1 MIENKSNDLIAKL
14 LANENISV
22 VMARTSTASFNIE
35 TRVLTLPQW
44 KETTPEITGMLIAH
58 EVGHALETTT
68 EYYNHDVKEKHFQGY
83 LNVLEDVRIEKLMK
97 RRYPGLRKTFTEGYK
112 QLNEKDFFGIKT
124 QDIQDLLLIDRIN
137 LYFKAGMACGVTF
150 TRDEKLFI
158 ERAERTETIQEVI
171 ALAKDI
177 YEFSKEY
184 LEKKKEEAKKAK
196 AEEPEDQDGDSDEEE
211 SEDQAGDSDESDEEE
226 SEDQDMDS
234 KNSDDAEDG
243 EDDES
248 SVDSSTGLED
258 HSVEDDLES
267 KTESALKN
275 NIEDLADTSVEYRY
289 VTLGKFG
296 YDPLISYK
304 TIISDFTSVSSEYPV
319 HFSVDKE
326 AVSQFKTSTSNV
338 VNYLVKEF
346 EMKKA
351 ASMYKRAKVAKV
363 GQLDTRK
370 LATYQLKDDIFKSVT
385 TYNAGK
391 NHGMIIIVD
400 WSGSMQNCIKETIEQ
415 VINLAM
421 FCARS
426 QIPYQVFAFSDA
438 YRNVNREEFA
448 KKYRDNNKSFYEFS
462 GDNEL
467 NVNTANLSMLELFSS
482 KMSSSEMNRM
492 IDILKSKQVLQ
503 FLRLNG
509 TPLNEA
515 LAYVY
520 EYLPKFKRQFNSEK
534 MTFITLTD
542 GQGGRLQAR
551 NNIEHM
557 RYVYATNTRVQIKNF
572 LTDPISK
579 KSYKISNDSCE
590 QTNALLSM
598 IKDAYGV
605 TTLGFYLTSTSWKHL
620 ESAIGAHY
628 GFDAL
633 KRNVSGA
640 VDRLKTEIRANG
652 FASLKGTG
660 RDDLFIVPLTSTK
673 IIDEN
678 FDAINTTQTA
688 AQIARKFGKV
698 LNTKKTS
705 RILLSKFIDYV
716 A

>member
-1 MIENKSNDLIAKL
+1 MIENKSTDLVAKL

-44 KETTPEITGMLIAH
+44 KETTPEITGMLVGH
-58 EVGHALETTT
+58 EVGHALYTTS
-68 EYYNHDVKEKHFQGY
+68 EYYTHDFKEKHFQGY
-83 LNVLEDVRIEKLMK
+83 LNVLEDVRIEKFMK

-112 QLNEKDFFGIKT
+112 QLNDKDFFNTKT
-124 QDIQDLLLIDRIN
+124 KDIQDLLLIDRIN

-150 TRDEKLFI
+150 TRDEKVFI

-171 ALAKDI
+171 DLAKDV
-177 YEFSKEY
+177 YAFSKED
-184 LEKKKEEAKKAK
+184 LEKKKEEAEKAK
-196 AEEPEDQDGDSDEEE
+196 AEDPEEEDGESDDESEEQDGDEEDAGEEDEDEYGDSDEGSSNGLDPAEQSVEE
-211 SEDQAGDSDESDEEE
+211 SLE
-226 SEDQDMDS
+226 SE
-234 KNSDDAEDG
+234 
-243 EDDES
+243 
-248 SVDSSTGLED
+248 
-258 HSVEDDLES
+258 
-267 KTESALKN
+267 TESALKD
-275 NIEDLADTSVEYRY
+275 NIEELADNSVEYRY
-289 VTLGKFG
+289 LTLGKFG

-304 TIISDFTSVSSEYPV
+304 KLFADFDVIKTQLPLYMAT
-319 HFSVDKE
+319 DKE
-326 AVSQFKTSTSNV
+326 AVSQFKSRTSNV

-351 ASMYKRAKVAKV
+351 ATMYKRAKVAKV

-400 WSGSMQNCIKETIEQ
+400 WSGSMQTSIKETIEQ

-426 QIPYQVFAFSDA
+426 QIPYQVFAFSDGYQNA
-438 YRNVNREEFA
+438 SYRAFTDS
-448 KKYRDNNKSFYEFS
+448 YRKDNKAFS
-462 GDNEL
+462 GLDEL
-467 NVNTANLSMLELFSS
+467 DVNHGRLSMLELFSS

-492 IDILKSKQVLQ
+492 IDILKSKNLSY
-503 FLRLNG
+503 FLPLNG
-509 TPLNEA
+509 TPLNES

-520 EYLPKFKRQFNSEK
+520 EYLPKFKRQFNTEK

-542 GQGGRLQAR
+542 GQGGRLDAGNR
-551 NNIEHM
+551 M
-557 RYVYATNTRVQIKNF
+557 DKVRYEYATNTRIQINNF
-572 LTDPISK
+572 LTDPITK
-579 KSYKISNDSCE
+579 KSYKISNDPAE
-590 QTNALLSM
+590 QTNAILSM

-605 TTLGFYLTSTSWKHL
+605 TTLGFYLTATSWRSL
-620 ESAIGAHY
+620 ESAINSHY
-628 GFDAL
+628 GFDNRRA
-633 KRNVSGA
+633 NYGMI
-640 VDRLKTEIRANG
+640 DRLKTEIRANG

-673 IIDEN
+673 IVDDTFDQID
-678 FDAINTTQTA
+678 TKQTA
-688 AQIARKFGKV
+688 AQIARRFGKV

-705 RILLSKFIDYV
+705 RILLSKFIDYI

>member
-1 MIENKSNDLIAKL
+1 MIENKSTDLIAKL

-44 KETTPEITGMLIAH
+44 KETTPEITGMLVGH
-58 EVGHALETTT
+58 EVGHALYTTD
-68 EYYNHDVKEKHFQGY
+68 EYYKHDVKEKHFQGY
-83 LNVLEDVRIEKLMK
+83 LNVLEDVRIEKFMK

-112 QLNEKDFFGIKT
+112 QLNDKDFFNTKT
-124 QDIQDLLLIDRIN
+124 KDIQDLLLIDRIN

-150 TRDEKLFI
+150 TRDEKVFI

-171 ALAKDI
+171 DLAKDV
-177 YEFSKEY
+177 YAFSKED
-184 LEKKKEEAKKAK
+184 LEKKKEEAEKAK
-196 AEEPEDQDGDSDEEE
+196 AEEPEEEDGESEEEE
-211 SEDQAGDSDESDEEE
+211 SEDQTGEADEGDEE
-226 SEDQDMDS
+226 
-234 KNSDDAEDG
+234 EDG
-243 EDDES
+243 EDES
-248 SVDSSTGLED
+248 ESTEGSSNGLDPAEQP
-258 HSVEDDLES
+258 VEDSLKSE
-267 KTESALKN
+267 TETALKD
-275 NIEDLADTSVEYRY
+275 NIEELADNSVEYRY

-296 YDPLISYK
+296 YDPLVSYK
-304 TIISDFTSVSSEYPV
+304 TIISEFTSFATQYPEQMAT
-319 HFSVDKE
+319 DKE
-326 AVSQFKTSTSNV
+326 VVTQFKTRTSNV

-351 ASMYKRAKVAKV
+351 ATMYKRAKTAKV

-400 WSGSMQNCIKETIEQ
+400 WSGSMHNCIKETIEQ

-426 QIPYQVFAFSDA
+426 QIPYQVFAFTDA
-438 YRNVNREEFA
+438 YKNPSREAFA
-448 KKYRDNNKSFYEFS
+448 DSYRKENKSYSEFS
-462 GDNEL
+462 GLDEL
-467 NVNTANLSMLELFSS
+467 DVNRGYLSMLELFSS

-492 IDILKSKQVLQ
+492 IDILKSKNLGY
-503 FLRLNG
+503 FLPLNG
-509 TPLNEA
+509 TPLNES

-520 EYLPKFKRQFNSEK
+520 EYLPKFKRQFNTEK

-542 GQGGRLQAR
+542 GQGGRLEAR
-551 NNIEHM
+551 NNIENM
-557 RYVYATNTRVQIKNF
+557 RYEYATNTRVQVKNF
-572 LTDPISK
+572 LTNPITK
-579 KSYKISNDSCE
+579 KSYKISSDSAE
-590 QTNALLSM
+590 QTNAILSM
-598 IKDAYGV
+598 IKDTYDV
-605 TTLGFYLTSTSWKHL
+605 TTLGFYLTSTSWRSL
-620 ESAIGAHY
+620 ENAIGNHY
-628 GFDAL
+628 GYAD
-633 KRNVSGA
+633 RRQNSGMI
-640 VDRLKTEIRANG
+640 DRLKTEIRANG

-673 IIDEN
+673 IVDDN
-678 FDAINTTQTA
+678 FDAIDTKQTA
-688 AQIARKFGKV
+688 AQIARRFGKV

-705 RILLSKFIDYV
+705 RILLSKFIDYI

>member
-1 MIENKSNDLIAKL
+1 MIENKSTDLIAKL

-44 KETTPEITGMLIAH
+44 KETTPEITGMLVGH
-58 EVGHALETTT
+58 EVGHALYTT
-68 EYYNHDVKEKHFQGY
+68 EEYYTHQIKDSHFQGY
-83 LNVLEDVRIEKLMK
+83 LNVLEDVRIEKFMK

-112 QLNEKDFFGIKT
+112 QLNEQDFFGVKK

-150 TRDEKLFI
+150 TRDEKVFI

-171 ALAKDI
+171 ELAKEI
-177 YEFSKEY
+177 YEFSKAD
-184 LEKKKEEAKKAK
+184 LEKKQEEAKKAK
-196 AEEPEDQDGDSDEEE
+196 AEEPQDEDGDAEEE
-211 SEDQAGDSDESDEEE
+211 DLDQEY
-226 SEDQDMDS
+226 
-234 KNSDDAEDG
+234 G
-243 EDDES
+243 EDDGDEETEEQSDEGGATGSEPLETPVEES
-248 SVDSSTGLED
+248 LKSQ
-258 HSVEDDLES
+258 
-267 KTESALKN
+267 TESTLKG
-275 NIEDLADTSVEYRY
+275 NIEELADNSVEYRY
-289 VTLGKFG
+289 LTLGKFG
-296 YDPLISYK
+296 YDPLVSYK
-304 TIISDFTSVSSEYPV
+304 TIMSDFNSLQTMYPDQITI
-319 HFSVDKE
+319 DKE
-326 AVSQFKTSTSNV
+326 VVSQFKTSTSNV

-351 ASMYKRAKVAKV
+351 ATMYKRAKVAKV

-400 WSGSMQNCIKETIEQ
+400 WSGSMTNCIKETIEQ

-426 QIPYQVFAFSDA
+426 QIPYQVFAFSDGYKNA
-438 YRNVNREEFA
+438 NREAFTQSFRNDNKSYQEFTGVDELDVNRA
-448 KKYRDNNKSFYEFS
+448 
-462 GDNEL
+462 G
-467 NVNTANLSMLELFSS
+467 LSMLELFSS

-492 IDILKSKQVLQ
+492 IDILKSKNLHNY

-509 TPLNEA
+509 TPLNES

-520 EYLPKFKRQFNSEK
+520 EYLPKFQRQFNTEK

-542 GQGGRLQAR
+542 GQGGRLEAR
-551 NNIEHM
+551 NNLENL
-557 RYVYATNTRVQIKNF
+557 RYEYATNTRIQVKNF
-572 LTDPISK
+572 LTNPITK
-579 KSYKISNDSCE
+579 KSYKISNDSAD

-598 IKDAYGV
+598 IKDTYGA
-605 TTLGFYLTSTSWKHL
+605 TTLGFYLTQTSWRSL
-620 ESAIGAHY
+620 DNAVAAHY
-628 GFDAL
+628 GWQNRAT
-633 KRNVSGA
+633 NSSMI
-640 VDRLKTEIRANG
+640 DRLKNEIRANG
-652 FASLKGTG
+652 FASMKGTG
-660 RDDLFIVPLTSTK
+660 RDDLFIVPLSSTK
-673 IIDEN
+673 IVDDN
-678 FDAINTTQTA
+678 FDKIDTKKTA
-688 AQIARKFGKV
+688 AQIARQFGKV

-705 RILLSKFIDYV
+705 RILLSKFIDYI

>member
-1 MIENKSNDLIAKL
+1 MIENKSTDLVAKL

-44 KETTPEITGMLIAH
+44 KETTPEITGMLVGH
-58 EVGHALETTT
+58 EVGHALYTTD
-68 EYYNHDVKEKHFQGY
+68 EYYKHDVKEKHFQGY
-83 LNVLEDVRIEKLMK
+83 LNVLEDVRIEKFMK

-112 QLNEKDFFGIKT
+112 QLNDKDFFNTKT
-124 QDIQDLLLIDRIN
+124 KDIQDLLLIDRIN

-150 TRDEKLFI
+150 TRDEKLFV

-171 ALAKDI
+171 DLAKDV
-177 YEFSKEY
+177 YAFSKED
-184 LEKKKEEAKKAK
+184 LEKKKEEAEKAK
-196 AEEPEDQDGDSDEEE
+196 AEEPEEEDGESEEEE
-211 SEDQAGDSDESDEEE
+211 SEDQTGEADEGDEE
-226 SEDQDMDS
+226 
-234 KNSDDAEDG
+234 EDG
-243 EDDES
+243 EDES
-248 SVDSSTGLED
+248 ESTEGSSNGLDPAEQP
-258 HSVEDDLES
+258 VEDSLKSE
-267 KTESALKN
+267 TETALKD
-275 NIEDLADTSVEYRY
+275 NIEELADNSVEYRY

-296 YDPLISYK
+296 YDPLVSYK
-304 TIISDFTSVSSEYPV
+304 TIISEFTSFATQYPEQMAT
-319 HFSVDKE
+319 DKE
-326 AVSQFKTSTSNV
+326 VVTQFKTRTSNV

-351 ASMYKRAKVAKV
+351 ATMYKRAKTAKV

-400 WSGSMQNCIKETIEQ
+400 WSGSMHNCIKETIEQ

-426 QIPYQVFAFSDA
+426 QIPYQVFAFTDA
-438 YRNVNREEFA
+438 YKNPSREAFA
-448 KKYRDNNKSFYEFS
+448 DSYRKENKSYSEFS
-462 GDNEL
+462 GLDEL
-467 NVNTANLSMLELFSS
+467 DVNRGYLSMLELFSS

-492 IDILKSKQVLQ
+492 IDILKSKNLGY
-503 FLRLNG
+503 FLPLNG
-509 TPLNEA
+509 TPLNES

-520 EYLPKFKRQFNSEK
+520 EYLPKFKRQFNTEK

-542 GQGGRLQAR
+542 GQGGRLEAR
-551 NNIEHM
+551 NNIENM
-557 RYVYATNTRVQIKNF
+557 RYEYATNTRVQVKNF
-572 LTDPISK
+572 LTNPITK
-579 KSYKISNDSCE
+579 KSYKISSDSAE
-590 QTNALLSM
+590 QTNAILSM
-598 IKDAYGV
+598 IKDTYDV
-605 TTLGFYLTSTSWKHL
+605 TTLGFYLTSTSWRSL
-620 ESAIGAHY
+620 ENAIGNHY
-628 GFDAL
+628 GYAD
-633 KRNVSGA
+633 RRQNSGMI
-640 VDRLKTEIRANG
+640 DRLKTEIRANG

-673 IIDEN
+673 IVDDN
-678 FDAINTTQTA
+678 FDAIDTKQTA
-688 AQIARKFGKV
+688 AQIARRFGKV

-705 RILLSKFIDYV
+705 RILLSKFIDYI

>member
-1 MIENKSNDLIAKL
+1 MIENKSTDLVAKL

-44 KETTPEITGMLIAH
+44 KETTPEITGMLVGH
-58 EVGHALETTT
+58 EVGHALYTTD
-68 EYYNHDVKEKHFQGY
+68 EYYKHDVKEKHFQGY
-83 LNVLEDVRIEKLMK
+83 LNVLEDVRIEKFMK

-112 QLNEKDFFGIKT
+112 QLNDKDFFNTKT
-124 QDIQDLLLIDRIN
+124 KDIQDLLLIDRIN

-150 TRDEKLFI
+150 TRDEKVFI

-171 ALAKDI
+171 DLAKDV
-177 YEFSKEY
+177 YAFSKED

-196 AEEPEDQDGDSDEEE
+196 AEEPEEEDGESEEEE
-211 SEDQAGDSDESDEEE
+211 SEDQTGEADEGDE
-226 SEDQDMDS
+226 
-234 KNSDDAEDG
+234 EDG
-243 EDDES
+243 ESESTES
-248 SVDSSTGLED
+248 SSNGSDPTEQP
-258 HSVEDDLES
+258 VEES
-267 KTESALKN
+267 LKSETETALKD
-275 NIEDLADTSVEYRY
+275 NIEELADNSVEYRY

-296 YDPLISYK
+296 YDPLVSYK
-304 TIISDFTSVSSEYPV
+304 KLFADFDALKNQLSSLAE
-319 HFSVDKE
+319 HMATDKE
-326 AVSQFKTSTSNV
+326 AVAQFKTRTSNV

-351 ASMYKRAKVAKV
+351 ATMYKRAKTAKV

-400 WSGSMQNCIKETIEQ
+400 WSGSMHNCINETIEQ

-426 QIPYQVFAFSDA
+426 QIPYQVFAFTDA
-438 YRNVNREEFA
+438 YKNPSREAFA
-448 KKYRDNNKSFYEFS
+448 DSYRKENKSYSEFS
-462 GDNEL
+462 GLDEL
-467 NVNTANLSMLELFSS
+467 DVNRGYLSVLELFSS

-492 IDILKSKQVLQ
+492 IDILKSKNLGYY
-503 FLRLNG
+503 LPLNG
-509 TPLNEA
+509 TPLNES

-520 EYLPKFKRQFNSEK
+520 EYLPKFQRQFNAEK

-542 GQGGRLQAR
+542 GQGGRLEAR
-551 NNIEHM
+551 NNIENM
-557 RYVYATNTRVQIKNF
+557 RYEYATNTRIQVKNF
-572 LTDPISK
+572 LTNPITK
-579 KSYKISNDSCE
+579 KSYKISSDSAD
-590 QTNALLSM
+590 QTNAILSM
-598 IKDAYGV
+598 IKDTYSV
-605 TTLGFYLTSTSWKHL
+605 TTLGFYLTSSSYRSL
-620 ESAIGAHY
+620 ENAVGAHY
-628 GFDAL
+628 SYAD
-633 KRNVSGA
+633 RRQNSSMVE
-640 VDRLKTEIRANG
+640 RLKTEIRANG

-673 IIDEN
+673 IVDEN
-678 FDAINTTQTA
+678 FDVIDTKQTA

-705 RILLSKFIDYV
+705 RILLSKFIDYI

>member
-1 MIENKSNDLIAKL
+1 MIENKSTDLIAKL

-22 VMARTSTASFNIE
+22 VMARTSTASFHIE

-44 KETTPEITGMLIAH
+44 KETTPEITGMLVGH
-58 EVGHALETTT
+58 EVGHALYTTS
-68 EYYNHDVKEKHFQGY
+68 EYYAHDFKEKHFQGY
-83 LNVLEDVRIEKLMK
+83 LNVLEDVRIEKFMK

-112 QLNEKDFFGIKT
+112 QLNDKDFFNTKT
-124 QDIQDLLLIDRIN
+124 KDIQDLLLIDRIN

-150 TRDEKLFI
+150 TRDEKVFI

-171 ALAKDI
+171 DLAKDV
-177 YEFSKEY
+177 YAFSKED
-184 LEKKKEEAKKAK
+184 LEKKKEEAEKAK
-196 AEEPEDQDGDSDEEE
+196 AEDPEEQDGDDEEDDSDSTEGNSNSLEPEEPSVEESLE
-211 SEDQAGDSDESDEEE
+211 SE
-226 SEDQDMDS
+226 
-234 KNSDDAEDG
+234 
-243 EDDES
+243 
-248 SVDSSTGLED
+248 
-258 HSVEDDLES
+258 
-267 KTESALKN
+267 TESALKD
-275 NIEDLADTSVEYRY
+275 NIEELADNSVEYRY
-289 VTLGKFG
+289 LTLGKFG

-304 TIISDFTSVSSEYPV
+304 KLFVEFDVIKTRLPLHMAT
-319 HFSVDKE
+319 DKE
-326 AVSQFKTSTSNV
+326 AVSQFKSRTSNV

-351 ASMYKRAKVAKV
+351 ATMYKRAKVAKV

-400 WSGSMQNCIKETIEQ
+400 WSGSMHNCIKETIEQ

-426 QIPYQVFAFSDA
+426 QIPYQVFAFSDGHQNA
-438 YRNVNREEFA
+438 SYSAFTDIYRKDSKAFSGLDELDVNRG
-448 KKYRDNNKSFYEFS
+448 R
-462 GDNEL
+462 
-467 NVNTANLSMLELFSS
+467 LSMLELFSS

-492 IDILKSKQVLQ
+492 IDILKSKNLSY
-503 FLRLNG
+503 FLPLNR
-509 TPLNEA
+509 TPLNES

-520 EYLPKFKRQFNSEK
+520 EYLPKFKRQFNTEK

-542 GQGGRLQAR
+542 GQGGRLDAENSM
-551 NNIEHM
+551 NNM
-557 RYVYATNTRVQIKNF
+557 RFDYATNTRIQINNF
-572 LTDPISK
+572 LTDPITK
-579 KSYKISNDSCE
+579 KSYKMSNDPAE
-590 QTNALLSM
+590 QTNAILSM

-605 TTLGFYLTSTSWKHL
+605 TTLGFYLTATSWRSL
-620 ESAIGAHY
+620 ESAINSHY
-628 GFDAL
+628 GFNNRRA
-633 KRNVSGA
+633 NYGMI
-640 VDRLKTEIRANG
+640 DRLKTEIRANG

-673 IIDEN
+673 IVDDN
-678 FDAINTTQTA
+678 FDQIDTTQTA
-688 AQIARKFGKV
+688 AQIARRFGKV

-705 RILLSKFIDYV
+705 RILLSKFIDYI

>member
-1 MIENKSNDLIAKL
+1 MIENKSTDLVAKL

-44 KETTPEITGMLIAH
+44 KETTPEITGMLVGH
-58 EVGHALETTT
+58 EVGHALYTTD
-68 EYYNHDVKEKHFQGY
+68 EYYKHDIKQKHFQGY
-83 LNVLEDVRIEKLMK
+83 LNVLEDVRIEKFMK

-112 QLNEKDFFGIKT
+112 QLNDKDFFNTKT
-124 QDIQDLLLIDRIN
+124 KDIQDLLLIDRIN

-150 TRDEKLFI
+150 TRDEKLFV

-171 ALAKDI
+171 DLAKEI
-177 YEFSKEY
+177 YDFSKED
-184 LEKKKEEAKKAK
+184 LEKKKEEAEKAK
-196 AEEPEDQDGDSDEEE
+196 AEEPEEDDGESDEEE
-211 SEDQAGDSDESDEEE
+211 SEDQAGESDDGEEE
-226 SEDQDMDS
+226 ED
-234 KNSDDAEDG
+234 NSNDGTSGGLDAIEK
-243 EDDES
+243 
-248 SVDSSTGLED
+248 
-258 HSVEDDLES
+258 SVEESLES
-267 KTESALKN
+267 ETESALKD
-275 NIEDLADTSVEYRY
+275 NIEELADNSVEYRY
-289 VTLGKFG
+289 LTLGKFG

-304 TIISDFTSVSSEYPV
+304 KLFADFDELKNQLPSLSE
-319 HFSVDKE
+319 HMATDKE
-326 AVSQFKTSTSNV
+326 AVSQFKTRTSNV

-351 ASMYKRAKVAKV
+351 ATMYKRAKTAKV

-400 WSGSMQNCIKETIEQ
+400 WSGSMSNCIKETIEQ

-426 QIPYQVFAFSDA
+426 QIPYQVFAFTDA
-438 YRNVNREEFA
+438 YKNASREAFA
-448 KKYRDNNKSFYEFS
+448 NSYRKENKSFTEFT
-462 GDNEL
+462 GEDEL
-467 NVNTANLSMLELFSS
+467 DVNRGYVSMLELFSS

-492 IDILKSKQVLQ
+492 IDILKCKNLGY
-503 FLRLNG
+503 FLPLNG

-520 EYLPKFKRQFNSEK
+520 QYLPKFQRQFNAEK

-542 GQGGRLQAR
+542 GAGGRLDAR
-551 NNIEHM
+551 NSMSTM
-557 RYVYATNTRVQIKNF
+557 RFEYENNARIQIKNY
-572 LTDPISK
+572 LTDPITK
-579 KSYKISNDSCE
+579 KSYKISNESSD

-598 IKDAYGV
+598 IKDAYNV
-605 TTLGFYLTSTSWKHL
+605 TTLGFYLTSTSWRSL
-620 ESAIGAHY
+620 DNAVRSHY
-628 GFDAL
+628 GYY
-633 KRNVSGA
+633 NSNNSMVE
-640 VDRLKTEIRANG
+640 RLKTEIRANG

-673 IIDEN
+673 IVDEN
-678 FDAINTTQTA
+678 FDAIDTKQTA
-688 AQIARKFGKV
+688 AQIARRFGKV